1 MRVLLHGEVP
11 DKPGVRAVFQQHLLL
26 GRCGRKPE
34 PHANTPT
41 TTTDKQGR
49 ERRFI
54 PGLKTRVSTP
64 RIR

>member
-1 MRVLLHGEVP
+1 
-11 DKPGVRAVFQQHLLL
+11 VRAVFQQHLLL